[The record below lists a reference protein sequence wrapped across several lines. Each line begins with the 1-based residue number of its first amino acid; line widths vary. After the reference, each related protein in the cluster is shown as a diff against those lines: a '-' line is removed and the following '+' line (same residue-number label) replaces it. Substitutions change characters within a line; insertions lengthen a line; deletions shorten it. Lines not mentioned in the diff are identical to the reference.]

1 MLRTGQRAGEV
12 FDMQWRDVDEAKG
25 WWTIPG
31 EKVKNKK
38 THRVP
43 LTKAALALLAEARR
57 ATSRP
62 GRLVD
67 SGNDGLV
74 FEGPEGGSYHSR
86 AVKVVSKFREA
97 GLITGD
103 YIRHDFRRTV
113 ATGLQALSIPDS
125 TITHVLNQSGG
136 GSPVTQIYA
145 HHHFDTEKKTALEAW
160 GRHLDALLTG
170 QPSARVVSVSAVD
183 APRHHLPDHSR
194 SSTRPPQPHPH
205 PSADLPRFLL
215 PSADAESAQVR
226 GRRRGGAA
234 GERRGGCVFRRT

>member
-31 EKVKNKK
+31 EKAKNKK

-43 LTKAALALLAEARR
+43 LTPAALALLAEARH

-62 GRLVD
+62 GGRLVN

-113 ATGLQALSIPDS
+113 ATGLQALNLPTS
-125 TITHVLNQSGG
+125 TISHVLNQQEG
-136 GSPVTQIYA
+136 GSRVTPIYA
-145 HHHFDTEKKTALEAW
+145 RHDFSTEKTAALEAW
-160 GRHLDALLTG
+160 GRHLDALITG
-170 QPSARVVSVSAVD
+170 QRQEKEKVVSID
-183 APRHHLPDHSR
+183 
-194 SSTRPPQPHPH
+194 
-205 PSADLPRFLL
+205 
-215 PSADAESAQVR
+215 
-226 GRRRGGAA
+226 GRRR
-234 GERRGGCVFRRT
+234 